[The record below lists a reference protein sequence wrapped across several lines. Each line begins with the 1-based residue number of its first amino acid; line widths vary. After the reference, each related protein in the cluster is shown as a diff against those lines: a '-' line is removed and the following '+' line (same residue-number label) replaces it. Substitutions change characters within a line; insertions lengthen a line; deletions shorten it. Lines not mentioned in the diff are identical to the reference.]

1 MVRWPTECDRYVT
14 KVVRNERLL
23 GGSSSVGLA
32 GWQLSAPAHEFGV
45 EGLTQVRADELGRE
59 GIRVKAVIPGG
70 TRTRT
75 RAFVYPEENP
85 QTLPT
90 LDDITPVF
98 AWLARADTQ
107 VFGQSLGA

>member
-1 MVRWPTECDRYVT
+1 MPAAKVTAGGVRAY
-14 KVVRNERLL
+14 
-23 GGSSSVGLA
+23 SV
-32 GWQLSAPAHEFGV
+32 SKFGV

-90 LDDITPVF
+90 LDDIAPVF
-98 AWLARADTQ
+98 VWLARADTQ
-107 VFGQSLGA
+107 VFGQSLDARLARPATGCLRAC